1 MPLRVR
7 GEIATYSRLVRPSNW
22 VGDRLARRLRSRER
36 YLWDTDRGA
45 YGCAHECAWPRVST
59 SLHVLYAV
67 RTVSPLK
74 HLDTHR
80 KRHKSALSL
89 TDAHPHSIHTRATEI
104 HASYGYSSLRMRER
118 YTKRGGQESK
128 ASDWESAAEQGAAC
142 AVACACERVRAR
154 GERSRHTRG
163 S

>member
-1 MPLRVR
+1 MP
-7 GEIATYSRLVRPSNW
+7 ANW
-22 VGDRLARRLRSRER
+22 VGDRLASRLPDISR

-45 YGCAHECAWPRVST
+45 CGCAHECAWPWVST

-89 TDAHPHSIHTRATEI
+89 TDAHPRSIHTRATEI
-104 HASYGYSSLRMRER
+104 HASYGYSSLRSSEGE
-118 YTKRGGQESK
+118 GGRQRTT
-128 ASDWESAAEQGAAC
+128 SADSQ
-142 AVACACERVRAR
+142 
-154 GERSRHTRG
+154 
-163 S
+163 